1 MDDPTLG
8 GAPGDAARGRDPARA
23 GAATGPPPAQ
33 ASRAGRRARSAA
45 GSLIHPL
52 ESPPGG
58 LARPD
63 GVEGGAL
70 LIAAGAALDALYGGS
85 QLAATQLEH
94 LLEWLAALHGAFGGD
109 QRARRLENRAMRELN
124 HEHISVLP
132 LEGERP
138 VDGRYLARV
147 GSALLHGVFC
157 PGSWL
162 QDETVPWV
170 IDPEFGFFGPP
181 EYASASWSR
190 TSSWLTRPRR

>member
-85 QLAATQLEH
+85 QLAATQLEP

-132 LEGERP
+132 LEGKRP
-138 VDGRYLARV
+138 VDVDQHTPGLGAAAAELRADRMLAAETARLGARYLARE
-147 GSALLHGVFC
+147 GSALLYGNFC

-162 QDETVPWV
+162 QDETAP
-170 IDPEFGFFGPP
+170 
-181 EYASASWSR
+181 
-190 TSSWLTRPRR
+190 